1 MHSST
6 PVISAHQVTWH
17 VTLGGKT
24 IPILN
29 NISMEVYASE
39 VVAIVG
45 RSGSGKTSLL
55 SILAGLHL
63 PTSGTVQL
71 LGQHLNA
78 LDEDQ
83 RATIRLGQIA
93 FVFQSF
99 ELLPELTAL
108 ENVMLPLQIT
118 GQPNPEKQARQWL
131 NKVGLHERIRHF
143 PTQLS
148 GGEQQRVAIAR
159 AFVTNP
165 KIVFADEPTGNLD
178 EATAKAISDLMFDLN
193 EKYGTTMVFV
203 THDQALAHRC
213 HRTFSMRSGTLLN
226 DETLVS

>member
-1 MHSST
+1 
-6 PVISAHQVTWH
+6 
-17 VTLGGKT
+17 
-24 IPILN
+24 
-29 NISMEVYASE
+29 MEVYASE

-63 PTSGTVQL
+63 PTSGTVEL
-71 LGQHLNA
+71 LGQNLNA
-78 LDEDQ
+78 LDEDE
-83 RATIRLGQIA
+83 RAAIRLGRVA

-118 GQPNPEKQARQWL
+118 GEPNPEREARQWL

-165 KIVFADEPTGNLD
+165 QIVFADEPTGNLD
-178 EATAKAISDLMFDLN
+178 ETTAKAITDLMFDLN

-203 THDQALAHRC
+203 THDQALAQRC
-213 HRTFSMRSGTLLN
+213 HRTFSMRSGTLQT
-226 DETLVS
+226 DETLPS